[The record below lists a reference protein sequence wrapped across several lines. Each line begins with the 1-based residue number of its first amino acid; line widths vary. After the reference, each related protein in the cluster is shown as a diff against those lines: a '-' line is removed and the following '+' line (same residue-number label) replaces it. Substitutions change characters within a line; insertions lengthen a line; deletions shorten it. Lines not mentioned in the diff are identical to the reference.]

1 MILCNILIL
10 LYDIGT
16 YDVINATA
24 YLNGNSICVECVFL
38 HGPSAKSCYVSV
50 IGVTS
55 MNKTFVKSS
64 PNDVTVQGCIDNLPL
79 GNYTVYVYDVEND
92 IPLTSILPAIILRDI
107 VINDILPTTASELI
121 IIVITKLKYILTCIL
136 LHLSH
141 VILLFVMH
149 VIVTWTTNPPT
160 LGTTLPTS
168 STPSCKSYI

>member
-24 YLNGNSICVECVFL
+24 YPNGNSICVECLFSSA
-38 HGPSAKSCYVSV
+38 PSAKSCYVSV

-55 MNKTFVKSS
+55 MNKTFVKNS
-64 PNDVTVQGCIDNLPL
+64 PSDLTVQGCIDNLPA

-107 VINDILPTTASELI
+107 VINNTLPTTTSKF
-121 IIVITKLKYILTCIL
+121 ITFLLHCYFETLKYLMLTPWQ
-136 LHLSH
+136 
-141 VILLFVMH
+141 F
-149 VIVTWTTNPPT
+149 
-160 LGTTLPTS
+160 
-168 STPSCKSYI
+168 

>member
-24 YLNGNSICVECVFL
+24 YANGNSICVKCVFSPA
-38 HGPSAKSCYVSV
+38 PSAKSCYVSV

-55 MNKTFVKSS
+55 MNKTFVKNS
-64 PNDVTVQGCIDNLPL
+64 PSDVTVQLCIDNLSS

-107 VINDILPTTASELI
+107 AITDI
-121 IIVITKLKYILTCIL
+121 
-136 LHLSH
+136 
-141 VILLFVMH
+141 
-149 VIVTWTTNPPT
+149 
-160 LGTTLPTS
+160 S
-168 STPSCKSYI
+168 STSK